1 MRLFRIAALVLSLG
15 LGLATSAWSQGD
27 PLQDANQLFRQGQFD
42 RAMERV
48 NGYLATRPKDA
59 RGRFLKGLILTE
71 QNKPGEAIK
80 VFTDLSQDYP
90 ELPEPYNNLA
100 VLYASQGAYDKA
112 RNSLE
117 MAIRT
122 HPSYATAHENLGDI
136 YAKMASQAY
145 DKALQLD
152 RSNQAAQGKLN
163 LIKDLFSQTP
173 RPQGK
178 VAVAKADT
186 AAAPA
191 PQPAPEPKAAKPAA
205 PAPQAQPAPKPQVAE
220 APAPAA
226 TAKPAPDA
234 KENAKAAAAAR
245 GNDDVLK
252 SVNGWARAWSSNDVP
267 GYLSFYAADF
277 QMPKGMSRSA
287 WEAERKARIAKP
299 RKIEVEVDS
308 PRVKFDEKNRAIV
321 SFRQHY
327 KSGAMDVTSTK
338 TLVMVKNGEKWLI
351 QQERSGN

>member
-1 MRLFRIAALVLSLG
+1 MRLPRITAFVLALGLSLS
-15 LGLATSAWSQGD
+15 SAVWAQTD

-42 RAMERV
+42 KAMERV
-48 NGYLATRPKDA
+48 NSYLASRPKDA

-71 QNKPGEAIK
+71 QNKPTEAIK

-100 VLYASQGAYDKA
+100 VLYASQGQYDKA

-163 LIKDLFSQTP
+163 LIKELFSQAP
-173 RPQGK
+173 RTQGK
-178 VAVAKADT
+178 VAVAKADTT

-191 PQPAPEPKAAKPAA
+191 PQPAPEAKAAKPAA
-205 PAPQAQPAPKPQVAE
+205 PASARPPPPPPPPGGPGRPPPLQSRRSPKPRPQ
-220 APAPAA
+220 PR
-226 TAKPAPDA
+226 
-234 KENAKAAAAAR
+234 R
-245 GNDDVLK
+245 GP
-252 SVNGWARAWSSNDVP
+252 RP
-267 GYLSFYAADF
+267 
-277 QMPKGMSRSA
+277 RRR
-287 WEAERKARIAKP
+287 RKR
-299 RKIEVEVDS
+299 
-308 PRVKFDEKNRAIV
+308 
-321 SFRQHY
+321 
-327 KSGAMDVTSTK
+327 
-338 TLVMVKNGEKWLI
+338 L
-351 QQERSGN
+351 